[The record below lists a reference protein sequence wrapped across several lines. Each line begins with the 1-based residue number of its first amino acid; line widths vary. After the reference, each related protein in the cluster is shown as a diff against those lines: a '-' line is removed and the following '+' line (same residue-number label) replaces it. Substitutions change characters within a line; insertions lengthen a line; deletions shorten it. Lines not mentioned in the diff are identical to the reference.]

1 MSYAAVVALLGVLI
15 FIHELGHFVAARLV
29 GVPIARFALG
39 FGPVVASRTVGGVRY
54 CLCAVPLGG
63 YVLPDLP
70 DERAYL
76 ALPLG
81 KRLLFSLAGPLAN
94 VLFALACYGALCLAA
109 PIPVGAT
116 WLGLAIKP
124 FLLTGQTLA
133 TILTG
138 LAGLFHH
145 PAQVSSVVGIVA
157 EGGRFAQADAMRYGI
172 LAAHLS
178 LSLAVFNLLPVL
190 PLDGGKMVFDVAT
203 RLWSR
208 LSRLYLPAAVG
219 GWLALLGLMLF
230 ATVQDVWKY
239 CL

>member
-1 MSYAAVVALLGVLI
+1 MGYAAVVVLLGVLI
-15 FIHELGHFVAARLV
+15 FVHELGHFLAAKALGLPV
-29 GVPIARFALG
+29 ARFALG
-39 FGPVVASRTVGGVRY
+39 FGPVLVSRTVGRTRY

-70 DERAYL
+70 EERAYL

-81 KRLLFSLAGPLAN
+81 TRLLFSLAGPLAN

-109 PIPVGAT
+109 PAPAS
-116 WLGLAIKP
+116 WAGLAVKP
-124 FLLTGQTLA
+124 FLLCAQTLA
-133 TILTG
+133 SILAG
-138 LAGLFHH
+138 LAGLLHH
-145 PAQVSSVVGIVA
+145 PEQLSSVVGIVA
-157 EGGRFAQADAMRYGI
+157 EGRRFAQADFVRYGL

-190 PLDGGKMVFDVAT
+190 PLDGGKMFFDAAV
-203 RLWSR
+203 RLWDR
-208 LSRLYLPAAVG
+208 LSRLYVPAAIG
-219 GWLALLGLMLF
+219 GWLALIGLMLY

>member
-1 MSYAAVVALLGVLI
+1 MGYAAVVVLLGVLI
-15 FIHELGHFVAARLV
+15 FVHELGHFLAAKALGLPV
-29 GVPIARFALG
+29 ARFALG
-39 FGPVVASRTVGGVRY
+39 FGPVVASRMVGRTRY

-94 VLFALACYGALCLAA
+94 VVFAVACYGALSLAM
-109 PIPVGAT
+109 PWPAT
-116 WLGLAIKP
+116 LAGLAVKP
-124 FLLTGQTLA
+124 FLLTGQTLSA
-133 TILTG
+133 IVAG
-138 LAGLFHH
+138 LAGLWHD
-145 PAQVSSVVGIVA
+145 PGNVSSVVGIVA
-157 EGGRFAQADAMRYGI
+157 EGRRFAQADLVRYGI

-190 PLDGGKMVFDVAT
+190 PLDGGKMVFDVGV
-203 RLWSR
+203 RLWDR
-208 LSRLYLPAAVG
+208 LSRLYVPAAVG
-219 GWLALLGLMLF
+219 GWLALIALMLY